1 MLASPTLLRWAVLA
15 LLLLQTGG
23 AARPRGYYDHGH
35 RRSGWRRGGF
45 LRRGSAYRRQRPFQH
60 GYRAALP
67 APAPPTAF
75 LETRRAGRASTATQG
90 RLGLSGGEAAMQLGI
105 GSTDRYPG
113 QPEMQYDGTEGNGA
127 FYAGNYQP
135 GFVGDAN
142 NPHTSFGG
150 RKGQGA
156 QYWHDNPYW
165 DYFKQVWGAAP
176 FIDANFRLWMSGY
189 MKKFPGASHHLEDGN
204 TNVLPTWLGYT
215 HEKYDP
221 LTDPPYR
228 STEDIFGG
236 KMKEAAE
243 DCSQPFGPYAL
254 GYKRPCAKSGSEGAD
269 REREAKSHMM
279 AQHKAPTGDVL
290 GKNTWWNRLPTETR
304 WGAGTNYY
312 LHKAPSGEDAKKS
325 QIDSLKSD
333 ASGLDTPGEPGSE
346 AIAQIPV
353 PGQGSESGVFGW
365 KKDIPAPQ
373 PVAAEGEAAAA
384 G

>member
-1 MLASPTLLRWAVLA
+1 MTFSTLLRWAALF
-15 LLLLQTGG
+15 LLLLQTG
-23 AARPRGYYDHGH
+23 AQPRSYG
-35 RRSGWRRGGF
+35 RRRGGF
-45 LRRGSAYRRQRPFQH
+45 LRRGSARRHQRPPLFPFYL
-60 GYRAALP
+60 GP
-67 APAPPTAF
+67 AFTHSTAF
-75 LETRRAGRASTATQG
+75 LETAQGGRARSTAEE
-90 RLGLSGGEAAMQLGI
+90 RLGLSGGEAAAMQLGI

-228 STEDIFGG
+228 SAEDIFGG
-236 KMKEAAE
+236 KMNEAAE

-269 REREAKSHMM
+269 REREAKSHTM
-279 AQHKAPTGDVL
+279 AQHKTPTGDIL

-312 LHKAPSGEDAKKS
+312 LHAAPKGEDASKPQVDLLKKY
-325 QIDSLKSD
+325 
-333 ASGLDTPGEPGSE
+333 AGGLDTPGEQPNKPESGPEVAPPGAGSE
-346 AIAQIPV
+346 A
-353 PGQGSESGVFGW
+353 GVFGW
-365 KKDIPAPQ
+365 KKDIPS
-373 PVAAEGEAAAA
+373 AAA
-384 G
+384 GAEVAAAG